1 MKIDI
6 FLNTGLMLYPLII
19 LCFAGGIVFFE
30 RVLYI
35 HKVQINV
42 KEFISG
48 IKNLL
53 IKDRRIEALTI
64 CEETGGSASNLV
76 KVILLNYEA
85 SVESIIANLRKR
97 LSIEL
102 PQLERRIG
110 LLSVVARISPLIG
123 FLGTFIA
130 GIEII
135 TDLSQLDG
143 SSVQLLSKL
152 SEALISS
159 AIGVIICIFAT
170 IGHHF
175 LEMRIAHILD
185 DFEWMS
191 SELIEFILQKRED
204 ENK

>member
-64 CEETGGSASNLV
+64 CEETGGAASNLV

-85 SVESIIANLRKR
+85 NVESIIANLRKKGEVIR
-97 LSIEL
+97 WSINNV
-102 PQLERRIG
+102 QKSTKNSNIKK
-110 LLSVVARISPLIG
+110 
-123 FLGTFIA
+123 
-130 GIEII
+130 II
-135 TDLSQLDG
+135 IHAVL
-143 SSVQLLSKL
+143 
-152 SEALISS
+152 A
-159 AIGVIICIFAT
+159 
-170 IGHHF
+170 
-175 LEMRIAHILD
+175 
-185 DFEWMS
+185 
-191 SELIEFILQKRED
+191 
-204 ENK
+204 N